1 MYWSVGRDHLVWR
14 KQGCCSIKFPSIE
27 AVQPPQSAR
36 KARRWY
42 LCPGRN
48 ERKEGRKEG
57 RTDARKGDSDSCKLV
72 GQLGAST
79 HAPALPGA
87 AAAWAPEWQKGS
99 APDDSEGGSQASRH
113 RAESEA
119 PRSSW
124 DGRPIATKPVG
135 ISQGI
140 LRISLA
146 ASPQQ
151 PPRPGAQPLQILLKP
166 GPRTEG

>member
-1 MYWSVGRDHLVWR
+1 VRR
-14 KQGCCSIKFPSIE
+14 TQGCCPVEFPSIE
-27 AVQPPQSAR
+27 AAPPPPSAR

-57 RTDARKGDSDSCKLV
+57 RTDARKGDSHSCKLV
-72 GQLGAST
+72 CQLGAST
-79 HAPALPGA
+79 QAPVLPGA
-87 AAAWAPEWQKGS
+87 AAAWAPGWQKGS

-124 DGRPIATKPVG
+124 DGRPIATKSVG

-140 LRISLA
+140 PRISLA

-151 PPRPGAQPLQILLKP
+151 PPRPGATPLQILIKP